1 MVRNIIGLVVV
12 VAVITLII
20 NLFPIVYE
28 WLRAALEW
36 IISLGK
42 WGVIILFSCMLIAV
56 FDMFRY

>member
-28 WLRAALEW
+28 WLRIALEW
-36 IISLGK
+36 VLSLGK
-42 WGVIILFSCMLIAV
+42 WGVIILISCVLISI
-56 FDMFRY
+56 FDMFR

>member
-28 WLRAALEW
+28 WLRVALEW
-36 IISLGK
+36 VLSLGK
-42 WGVIILFSCMLIAV
+42 WGVIIIISCMLIAV
-56 FDMFRY
+56 FDMFR

>member
-28 WLRAALEW
+28 WLRVALEW
-36 IISLGK
+36 VLSLGK
-42 WGVIILFSCMLIAV
+42 WGVIILISSMLIAV
-56 FDMFRY
+56 FDLFR

>member
-12 VAVITLII
+12 VVVITFVI

-28 WLRAALEW
+28 WLMVALEW
-36 IISLGK
+36 ILSFGK

-56 FDMFRY
+56 FDMFR

>member
-28 WLRAALEW
+28 WLRVVLEW
-36 IISLGK
+36 ILSLGK
-42 WGVIILFSCMLIAV
+42 WGVIILISCMLIAV
-56 FDMFRY
+56 FDMFR

>member
-28 WLRAALEW
+28 WLRVALEW
-36 IISLGK
+36 FLSLGK
-42 WGVIILFSCMLIAV
+42 WGVIIIISCMLIAV
-56 FDMFRY
+56 FDIFR

>member
-28 WLRAALEW
+28 WLRVALEW
-36 IISLGK
+36 ILSLGK
-42 WGVIILFSCMLIAV
+42 WGVIIIISCMLIAV
-56 FDMFRY
+56 FDMFR

>member
-12 VAVITLII
+12 VAVITLIV

-28 WLRAALEW
+28 WLRVALEW
-36 IISLGK
+36 VLSLGK

-56 FDMFRY
+56 FDMFR